1 MSIIIP
7 EEIKLSFIHK
17 KVEEIRKK
25 YENVNHRIIDFIME
39 CGRELKKGDVCY
51 IIRIV
56 GTDYIKIGSSTNI
69 VNRMRSFESM
79 IPMDLEFIGHTV
91 GRLQDEKDLH
101 KILDKYRVKGEWF
114 KITIEQLKKE
124 VDAYNVGKK
133 LRED

>member
-7 EEIKLSFIHK
+7 EEIKLSTIHK
-17 KVEEIRKK
+17 KIEEIKKK
-25 YENVNHRIIDFIME
+25 YEGKNPRVLDVIIE
-39 CGRELKKGDVCY
+39 YGRELKKGDVCY

-79 IPMDLEFIGHTV
+79 IPMELEFIGHTA

-101 KILDKYRVKGEWF
+101 KILAKYRVKGEWF

-124 VDAYNVGKK
+124 VDAYNVGRNLK
-133 LRED
+133 RD